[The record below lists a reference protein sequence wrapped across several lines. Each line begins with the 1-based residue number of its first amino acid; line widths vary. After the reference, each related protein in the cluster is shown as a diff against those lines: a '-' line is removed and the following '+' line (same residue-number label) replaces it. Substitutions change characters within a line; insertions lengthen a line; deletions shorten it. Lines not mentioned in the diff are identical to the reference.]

1 MSLLFWVQQMKV
13 FHTLPDSP
21 EQPIALTIGNF
32 DGVHRGHQA
41 MISLLKEEAQTR
53 NLPACVLTFE
63 PHPREF
69 LHPRNAPRRL
79 TNLTEKASLLE
90 SVGIDRLYVC
100 AFDEHIA
107 NMPPALFVS
116 RVLVAQLAVRWLLVG
131 DDFRFG
137 ERRLGDLDLLRRHAQ
152 PSGFE
157 VEAMRTVSLNG
168 ERVSS
173 TAVRDAYAH
182 RDAARMAALLGR
194 PQLLR
199 SESGRVS
206 SRDRSASSY
215 GYSDACSRMA
225 PLGG

>member
-1 MSLLFWVQQMKV
+1 MKI

-21 EQPIALTIGNF
+21 EQSVALTIGNF

-41 MISLLKEEAQTR
+41 MISLLKEEARTR

-79 TNLTEKASLLE
+79 TNLTEKAALLE
-90 SVGIDRLYVC
+90 GVGIDHLYVC

-107 NMPPALFVS
+107 NMPAALFVS

-152 PSGFE
+152 AAGFE

-168 ERVSS
+168 DRVSS
-173 TAVRDAYAH
+173 TAVRDAYAQ

-199 SESGRVS
+199 SESGGVPS
-206 SRDRSASSY
+206 GDRSGSSY
-215 GYSDACSRMA
+215 GYSDACARI
-225 PLGG
+225 